1 MQPLQIKQPT
11 DAYCYTISITNS
23 FKILMKEKFLI
34 IKLLNSCCFDT
45 KTDSLSTSSST
56 TSPNFYLLTPSTTIL
71 HSYAK
76 NKLLAQLSLMEIK
89 PFGLSTICF
98 FSYFHCQKLRF
109 TVINSLGTAG
119 ATLAVQVPISI
130 WCLEY

>member
-1 MQPLQIKQPT
+1 MQALQIKQPT

-23 FKILMKEKFLI
+23 SKILMKEKFLI

-56 TSPNFYLLTPSTTIL
+56 TSPNFYLLTPSTIL

-89 PFGLSTICF
+89 HFGLSTICF
-98 FSYFHCQKLRF
+98 FFYFHCQKLRF

-130 WCLEY
+130 WCLEF